1 MVNISLCMIVRN
13 EEDVIGR
20 CLETVFDLVDEIIIV
35 DTGSTDRT
43 KEIAAIYTDKIY
55 DFEWIDDFSAARN
68 YSFSLANSSYCM
80 WLDADDIM
88 TEENR
93 EMFAKLKEQLTNE
106 TDAVMMKYN
115 TGFDEKDNVT
125 FSYYR
130 ERIVKKK
137 FGLHWIGAV
146 HEVISTKG
154 NIMYSECAVSH
165 KKLHPSDPDRNL
177 RIFEGLIKKGIT
189 LDPRQEFYYGREL
202 YYHKRFIDAISVF
215 EKFLDE
221 GEGWLENKID
231 ACKHCAYC
239 HYGLEQGDKAL
250 MALLRSFSYDIPRA
264 EICCDIGR
272 HMFDRQLYETAI
284 YWYLQAL
291 SCKREDGRG
300 GFVSPDDYGYIPCIQ
315 LCVCYSRM
323 GNIKTAVQY
332 NEEAG
337 KYKPNSEAV
346 IKNRAYFATL

>member
-137 FGLHWIGAV
+137 LGLHWIGAV

-272 HMFDRQLYETAI
+272 HMFDRQRYETAI